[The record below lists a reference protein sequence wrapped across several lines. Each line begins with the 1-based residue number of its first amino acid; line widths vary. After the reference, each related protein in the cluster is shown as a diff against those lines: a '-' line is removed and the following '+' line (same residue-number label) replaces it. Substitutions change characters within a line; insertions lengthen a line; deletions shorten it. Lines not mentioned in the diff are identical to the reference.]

1 MKKMCRLK
9 DTTGDDQFPK
19 WYKELFAKPQ
29 DKKEKAEVVATVI
42 EKYYIFNDT
51 EVLIYPTLLK
61 TTVKRYWMASDIGN
75 RVALV
80 HAARGL

>member
-1 MKKMCRLK
+1 M
-9 DTTGDDQFPK
+9 
-19 WYKELFAKPQ
+19 FAKPQ

-61 TTVKRYWMASDIGN
+61 TTVKRYWMASDIRKSSASVN
-75 RVALV
+75 
-80 HAARGL
+80 AARGISPFYLVQPKTSPSLSLSGK